1 MTPYPSSPARL
12 GPRETVALV
21 STTVFVFFAATVAL
35 AALGLPVVD
44 ILTLLGFTAG
54 AVVVTVSVVIGASAA
69 RSTREMNR
77 EAVLALARMTGQI

>member
-1 MTPYPSSPARL
+1 MTSYPPSPARL
-12 GPRETVALV
+12 GPRETVVLV
-21 STTVFVFFAATVAL
+21 STTVLFFFSSTVAL
-35 AALGLPVVD
+35 AALGLPVAD

-77 EAVLALARMTGQI
+77 EAVLALARLTRQI

>member
-1 MTPYPSSPARL
+1 MTSYPPSPARL
-12 GPRETVALV
+12 GPRETVVLV
-21 STTVFVFFAATVAL
+21 STTVLFCSSTVAL
-35 AALGLPVVD
+35 AALGLPVTD

-77 EAVLALARMTGQI
+77 EAVLALARLTRQI